1 MLKISEKLV
10 HQPLEHVFLF
20 LACIIYVFIIP
31 LLPNSITYI
40 SSLVL
45 LSIIFYLSALS
56 IEIKRRQFLILAT
69 VIMIAELSSQILNMT
84 GLLIVT
90 RITSNLFLAFIVYR
104 LILQIANKKEVGLE
118 SILEVMSGYFLI
130 GIVYLSIVMFISQNM
145 PGAYTN
151 VNESIPFFS
160 DYIYYTFIT
169 LTTVGY
175 GDITPAMP
183 LTKTLSMAIAVSGQF
198 YVAVVIAIIVGKFS
212 HQQVKS
218 QPKDKF

>member
-1 MLKISEKLV
+1 MIKISEKLV
-10 HQPLEHVFLF
+10 HQPLERVFLF
-20 LACIIYVFIIP
+20 LSCITYVFIIP
-31 LLPNSITYI
+31 LLPNAITYI

-69 VIMIAELSSQILNMT
+69 ITMMAELISQMLNMT
-84 GLLIVT
+84 GLLIIT
-90 RITSNLFLAFIVYR
+90 RVTSNLFLAFIVYR

-130 GIVYLSIVMFISQNM
+130 GIVYLSIVMFIAQNI

-151 VNESIPFFS
+151 MNESIPFFS

-175 GDITPAMP
+175 GDITPALP

-198 YVAVVIAIIVGKFS
+198 YVAVVIAIIVGKYS
-212 HQQVKS
+212 HQQVKLQS
-218 QPKDKF
+218 KDKF

>member
-1 MLKISEKLV
+1 MIKISEKLV
-10 HQPLEHVFLF
+10 HQPLERVFLF
-20 LACIIYVFIIP
+20 LVCIIYVFIIP

-69 VIMIAELSSQILNMT
+69 ITMIAELISQMLNMT

-130 GIVYLSIVMFISQNM
+130 GIVYLSIVMFIAQNI

-151 VNESIPFFS
+151 MNEGIPFFS

-175 GDITPAMP
+175 GDITPALP

-198 YVAVVIAIIVGKFS
+198 YVAVVIAIIVGKYS
-212 HQQVKS
+212 HQQVKLQS
-218 QPKDKF
+218 KDKF